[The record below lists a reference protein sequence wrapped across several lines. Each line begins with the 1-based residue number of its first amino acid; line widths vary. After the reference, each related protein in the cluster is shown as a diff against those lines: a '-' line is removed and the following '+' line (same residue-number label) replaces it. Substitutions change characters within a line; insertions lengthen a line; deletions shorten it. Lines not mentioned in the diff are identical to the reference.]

1 MQDIVCYA
9 VRYKIR
15 TFTILN
21 KTKMNI
27 EAYKNQIIAKLIDVQ
42 DQKLLEQIESVLNGN
57 SIVANTFEGKSLTKS
72 QYIEHIESISQ
83 SVADGA
89 ETYTSEQVSSHVLS
103 RMK

>member
-27 EAYKNQIIAKLIDVQ
+27 EAYK
-42 DQKLLEQIESVLNGN
+42 
-57 SIVANTFEGKSLTKS
+57 T
-72 QYIEHIESISQ
+72 
-83 SVADGA
+83 
-89 ETYTSEQVSSHVLS
+89 
-103 RMK
+103 R